1 MCANRWNWVFLN
13 NKYLFKPE
21 WGEYDLACG
30 EKIISIYGGPADWE
44 KFNNSTTNTDNKAYQ
59 SSNLTSDNVKLNQL
73 YEKVETLKIKKAPN
87 KDYIQILKTIYDSY
101 SNEWLLCMNIYEIIF
116 DDSSLKDEITFLRKH
131 LRKFKND
138 LQLSDAI
145 KRGIEIIENPN

>member
-1 MCANRWNWVFLN
+1 MKKKNIPV
-13 NKYLFKPE
+13 
-21 WGEYDLACG
+21 
-30 EKIISIYGGPADWE
+30 II
-44 KFNNSTTNTDNKAYQ
+44 F
-59 SSNLTSDNVKLNQL
+59 SNLYPKAL